1 MKNLFVYL
9 KGILLGFIGL
19 AVPGLSA
26 STIAIE
32 VGIYYELIDKLSNII
47 KKFKTSIIFV
57 IFIMLGYFTG
67 GAIGAVSVKLLFNN
81 FPLLATL
88 LIIGFILGGIPNMV
102 LDLNEGKKKI
112 SCYISLIITLA
123 LLVVFS
129 FFLAPISQVE
139 IIEINIK
146 ELIVLFFVGVFT
158 SSTLIIPGVDF
169 AVLLL
174 SIGYYEELI
183 TAISDLLM
191 LKNVLNDVII
201 LGIYLVGYGIGS
213 VLLSKIIKKLIEN
226 FSDQAKYVSFA
237 FVIAAPFVVM
247 KHTLFDNPLYSFNYP
262 ELIIGIVLGIIAFL
276 LMFFIMRYFRKKENN
291 KDKEVENV

>member
-1 MKNLFVYL
+1 
-9 KGILLGFIGL
+9 
-19 AVPGLSA
+19 
-26 STIAIE
+26 
-32 VGIYYELIDKLSNII
+32 
-47 KKFKTSIIFV
+47 
-57 IFIMLGYFTG
+57 
-67 GAIGAVSVKLLFNN
+67 
-81 FPLLATL
+81 
-88 LIIGFILGGIPNMV
+88 MV

-112 SCYISLIITLA
+112 SCYISLVITLA
-123 LLVVFS
+123 LLFVFS
-129 FFLAPISQVE
+129 FFLAPTSQ
-139 IIEINIK
+139 IEITEINLK
-146 ELIVLFFVGVFT
+146 ELIILFFVGVFT

-191 LKNVLNDVII
+191 FKNVLNDVTI
-201 LGIYLVGYGIGS
+201 LGVYLVGYGIGS
-213 VLLSKIIKKLIEN
+213 ILLSKIIKKLIEN

-237 FVIAAPFVVM
+237 FVIAAPLVVM
-247 KHTLFDNPLYSFNYP
+247 KHTLFDNPLYSFNYL